1 MLRAIVRRVSPALT
15 RCELTYLER
24 QEIDVERA
32 AAQHAGYVRTLEE
45 LGVEVTA
52 LPAEPGL
59 ADSVFVE
66 DPVVVVDEVAM
77 IARLGAE
84 SRRPEAESMAAALAP
99 YRPLRR
105 MSAPATLEGGDVF
118 RAGRTLYVGLSQRTN
133 EQGIAQLRAAVAP
146 FGYEVRP
153 VRVHGCLHLKSGACP
168 AGDRTLLVNREWV
181 DASAFAGL
189 DLIDVEEEWAADVLT
204 AAGIVLMPSGF
215 PRTQRIIERAGFPV
229 RTVDVSELQ
238 KAEAGVTCMSVI
250 F

>member
-1 MLRAIVRRVSPALT
+1 
-15 RCELTYLER
+15 
-24 QEIDVERA
+24 
-32 AAQHAGYVRTLEE
+32 
-45 LGVEVTA
+45 
-52 LPAEPGL
+52 
-59 ADSVFVE
+59 
-66 DPVVVVDEVAM
+66 
-77 IARLGAE
+77 
-84 SRRPEAESMAAALAP
+84 MAAALAP